1 VVTVA
6 FDIIASIEKENCM
19 SWDLESIESLFKG
32 HDDFVV
38 TREENCLL
46 IANQDGIDAW
56 LAISGEQILVETLL
70 FASSEVKDKAALDHE
85 ILSTHMLFPLTTVG
99 ISTVG
104 DEEYYVAFG
113 ALSAQS
119 KSESIVIEVETLFQN
134 VASFLDAYETHLS

>member
-1 VVTVA
+1 MVTVA
-6 FDIIASIEKENCM
+6 LDIIASIEKENCM
-19 SWDLESIESLFKG
+19 SWDLESIESLFKE